1 MPGDIEMDPC
11 WLPSVVGRQSS
22 SACGN
27 GVERQNGGPYS
38 YGAGTKHRQ
47 QKQAGFTVADLLMKL
62 NCVSEKKNLILVSA
76 RNSVSSGFFVQLLAE

>member
-27 GVERQNGGPYS
+27 DVKRPDGGLCS
-38 YGAGTKHRQ
+38 YGVGTKHRQ
-47 QKQAGFTVADLLMKL
+47 QKQASFTLANLLMRL
-62 NCVSEKKNLILVSA
+62 NCVSEKKILILVSA
-76 RNSVSSGFFVQLLAE
+76 RNSVSSRCFVQLLAE